1 MSWVFLVLLLAGFRA
16 FAEQHA
22 ELLEGDLATLCSP
35 RLGASVAGRALLRKA
50 AGPCRYSFRGV
61 CCTTDPRKVGRA
73 PALADKE
80 RCIVWGVLDFN
91 VRTHWMLPCPSHGMC
106 RVHTSA
112 GSTASRGT
120 CCSAAVRRARE
131 HMRSGQSRDDTWSSA
146 TSLLIAP
153 PRLSRGFLSTSL
165 EPLHL
170 GFVSQTTSAAAGP
183 WK

>member
-1 MSWVFLVLLLAGFRA
+1 M
-16 FAEQHA
+16 
-22 ELLEGDLATLCSP
+22 
-35 RLGASVAGRALLRKA
+35 
-50 AGPCRYSFRGV
+50 
-61 CCTTDPRKVGRA
+61 
-73 PALADKE
+73 
-80 RCIVWGVLDFN
+80 WGVLDFN
-91 VRTHWMLPCPSHGMC
+91 VKAHWMLPCPSHGMC

-120 CCSAAVRRARE
+120 GSSAAVRRARE
-131 HMRSGQSRDDTWSSA
+131 HMRSGRSRDDVDAWSSA

-170 GFVSQTTSAAAGP
+170 GFASQTASAAAGP